1 MSNEV
6 NFSKMY
12 QFIASFNQ
20 GEQTWV
26 DTADTND
33 NGIVSKAEFKKFV
46 NENFAEWNGEEGG
59 MPDADLINKFW
70 SSLDTTKGGK
80 TNRVANTNNLHANEI
95 EAMNRKLD
103 AYVTLGTFVEQNV
116 KAPDFINNQ
125 AGWLRDVESDL
136 SAIVENLIK
145 SGNIDDL
152 ETELTNA
159 LPQVQNKVTAEYVVF
174 EYQES
179 LKDSLND
186 YPDYNISEDETLNK
200 IISNY
205 LLNLEGTE
213 EPEDIETDIKD
224 IIDAYLATAGL
235 KENNNYSLDEL
246 SENEGNALNP
256 LQKEVIKKGLKEANT
271 NNMDELLTQVFG
283 DISLD
288 ETTKQEFIT
297 MLNEILDSA
306 VDAFVETLTV
316 ADIQEG
322 QPITTSKAF
331 DAQAYITSEMKA
343 PIVEK
348 HYLGKASEVIDKFAD
363 ELVNGIKDNSATLN
377 VYNASKGE
385 IKLDK
390 ASARALIV
398 ELDSAAKEFVK
409 LILTLML
416 I

>member
-145 SGNIDDL
+145 
-152 ETELTNA
+152 
-159 LPQVQNKVTAEYVVF
+159 
-174 EYQES
+174 
-179 LKDSLND
+179 
-186 YPDYNISEDETLNK
+186 
-200 IISNY
+200 
-205 LLNLEGTE
+205 
-213 EPEDIETDIKD
+213 
-224 IIDAYLATAGL
+224 
-235 KENNNYSLDEL
+235 
-246 SENEGNALNP
+246 
-256 LQKEVIKKGLKEANT
+256 
-271 NNMDELLTQVFG
+271 
-283 DISLD
+283 
-288 ETTKQEFIT
+288 
-297 MLNEILDSA
+297 
-306 VDAFVETLTV
+306 
-316 ADIQEG
+316 
-322 QPITTSKAF
+322 
-331 DAQAYITSEMKA
+331 
-343 PIVEK
+343 
-348 HYLGKASEVIDKFAD
+348 
-363 ELVNGIKDNSATLN
+363 
-377 VYNASKGE
+377 
-385 IKLDK
+385 
-390 ASARALIV
+390 
-398 ELDSAAKEFVK
+398 
-409 LILTLML
+409 
-416 I
+416 